1 MRKQSKY
8 KKEDI
13 PGDARWKTF
22 GLSRSQVVRNFKEE
36 ERQKEREE
44 NKEEK
49 KEENKFSKTEVER
62 LELPNQELKIG

>member
-44 NKEEK
+44 K
-49 KEENKFSKTEVER
+49 KEENKFSKTEVEN
-62 LELPNQELKIG
+62 LELPSQELKIG

>member
-44 NKEEK
+44 K
-49 KEENKFSKTEVER
+49 KEENKFSKTEVEN

>member
-44 NKEEK
+44 K
-49 KEENKFSKTEVER
+49 KEENKFSKTEVET

>member
-36 ERQKEREE
+36 ERQQER
-44 NKEEK
+44 EEK
-49 KEENKFSKTEVER
+49 KEENKFAKTEVER

>member
-13 PGDARWKTF
+13 PGDARWKIF

-36 ERQKEREE
+36 ERQQER
-44 NKEEK
+44 EEK
-49 KEENKFSKTEVER
+49 KEENKFAKTEVER

>member
-44 NKEEK
+44 KKDENKE
-49 KEENKFSKTEVER
+49 SKTEVEH
-62 LELPNQELKIG
+62 LALPN